1 MTSERLTNSLDNQF
15 KDSNTLKKNST
26 SYPIKVNTKLKTLY
40 DEYLKYSKATSG
52 DQETLIA
59 KGLKYYQYLVRGIMT
74 DPEYGIGKKDN
85 SRGLLIYHAMG
96 VGKTFLAVST
106 AIGLMDK
113 FKPVVILPKS
123 LQKNFSSTIEKYVKI
138 LHPNLSGEELKKLQ
152 DDIVN
157 KFNFISLDAYNM
169 HDQVSRIAVNDLSN
183 KLLIV
188 DEAHN
193 LFRGIINSSTDSTNA
208 RKLYNMVMATKNMR
222 ILFLTG
228 TPAAK
233 SPFELVACF
242 NMLMGYEILPA
253 QYEIFQRSYVYNNNN
268 DITKF
273 GYIKNKDKLSN
284 RLLGMISFVPTGES
298 NSSNTTLQSVDA
310 DSIIDESNDASTQFP
325 EEYPTIIE
333 NIEMSSYQY
342 QQYLLAR
349 EKESGEKGSNFKGSD
364 RVVMSKPMSL
374 PSATAEKGS
383 TYYVKSR
390 TISNFAKAYDNA
402 LDIDDMTN
410 YNCDN
415 SEKMCK
421 IVENIKKSPGIAI
434 VYSQFV
440 NAGGLKTFAKYLDKA
455 GYSSYLSD
463 NKVGGQIKKSYDPDI
478 SNIIMGRHFQRKV
491 IPDNKIP
498 RDGFTNM
505 HLFHAITSVANIAK
519 IKYIS
524 FKLEDKWPVIISSNP
539 GDKQYQYQFTPI
551 DKYKKY
557 MQFNLSNILQAKPHG
572 ENDHIDWLSTVGFTE
587 SQSWYDWAS
596 KNMSDRVDL
605 NVNAVIGYEINEEKI
620 LHISSIE
627 DIEKFEKEYTLCP
640 TDISVEERI
649 LCEYYGFVNWK
660 KVAEKYSG
668 LNVSPYIIKDIKFRI
683 WYDSLDVNTI
693 MIWDS
698 KAVKNVYILYT
709 PSFGVNF
716 DLIRNI
722 VTGRDELPSASNI
735 SEKNKYAIISG
746 EIDTID
752 RENIQKVLNSPEN
765 INGDIIKVLLI
776 SKTGA
781 EGLDLKGV
789 RQVHIMEP
797 YWDKAREDQVKSRGI
812 RLGSHSHLP
821 PDQRNVQPY
830 LYISVAN
837 KSMFEGMVH
846 RADKDKLKK
855 SDDTV
860 ELVKPTRHSDTK
872 LIETETIDEQFH
884 RKAVVNYKIN
894 MSFRTLL
901 QEVSIECAFNNYK
914 NCKVC
919 MPDDKPLYT
928 NSFIQDLHLPNP
940 CKNIEEHEVEVNEFI
955 FNNKTYYYQKNAESF
970 TGYEFFEHNEKI
982 DAYTPISKST
992 PLFLELSEH
1001 LINMDTKKS
1010 LDTISEII
1018 GSAEISANSEPKY
1031 TKFISNPWFG
1041 YIKSGKKTVEGRKNT
1056 GDFEKMQ
1063 PGDIVKWIHSDD
1075 YVLTRIVSKNVY
1087 KTFKEYLETEGLSNC
1102 LPGIDTIEDGIKV
1115 YYKYYTPEDEAKYG
1129 VIAIKLENINTKKSG
1144 GSDIIDNIPDKVSFT
1159 SLNLTPFTNID
1170 ITPLTHQN
1178 IDLFTP

>member
-1 MTSERLTNSLDNQF
+1 MALRAALQFNPKKSPAVQSEKSLRLNPAIPNRIKTAALATEVGAQRRVGSKGREVFSLDNV
-15 KDSNTLKKNST
+15 LKNNST

-40 DEYLKYSKATSG
+40 DEYLKYSKDTSG

-74 DPEYGIGKKDN
+74 NPEYGIGNKNN

-96 VGKTFLAVST
+96 VGKTLLAVST
-106 AIGLMDK
+106 AIGLIDK

-123 LQKNFSSTIEKYVKI
+123 LQKNFSGTIEQYIKI
-138 LHPNLSGEELKKLQ
+138 LHPNLVGEELKKLQ
-152 DDIVN
+152 DDIIN
-157 KFNFISLDAYNM
+157 KFNFVSLDAYNM
-169 HDQVSRIAVNDLSN
+169 HDQVSKIAVNDLSN

-193 LFRGIINSSTDSTNA
+193 LFRGIINSNNDSTNA

-242 NMLMGYEILPA
+242 NMLMGYEILPS
-253 QYEIFQRSYVYNNNN
+253 QYEIFQRSYVYNNMQ
-268 DITKF
+268 DITNF

-284 RLLGMISFVPTGES
+284 RLLGMVSFVPIGDTAKS
-298 NSSNTTLQSVDA
+298 
-310 DSIIDESNDASTQFP
+310 DEFP

-333 NIEMSSYQY
+333 NIEMSPYQY

-349 EKESGEKGSNFKGSD
+349 EKESGEKGSSFKGSD
-364 RVVMSKPMSL
+364 RVIMSKPMSL
-374 PSATAEKGS
+374 PSASAEKGS
-383 TYYVKSR
+383 TYHVKSR
-390 TISNFAKAYDNA
+390 TISNFAKAYDN
-402 LDIDDMTN
+402 DILPDELNGSTSGGN

-421 IVENIKKSPGIAI
+421 IVENIKKSPGIAV

-440 NAGGLKTFAKYLDKA
+440 NAGGLKTFAKYLEKE

-463 NKVGGQIKKSYDPDI
+463 NKVGGNEIYNTKI
-478 SNIIMGRHFQRKV
+478 ANIIMSRHFQRKV
-491 IPDNKIP
+491 TPDNTDMSI
-498 RDGFTNM
+498 DGLANK
-505 HLFHAITSVANIAK
+505 HLFYSITAVAETAG
-519 IKYIS
+519 IKYIA
-524 FKLEDKWPVIISSNP
+524 FKSADLWHNIIKENVENKTFNFLTNSIT
-539 GDKQYQYQFTPI
+539 D
-551 DKYKKY
+551 YKKH
-557 MQFNLSNILQAKPHG
+557 MKFNISDMIQTKPHSD
-572 ENDHIDWLSTVGFTE
+572 NDNVEWLSTVGFNE
-587 SQSWYDWAS
+587 SMSWYDWAS
-596 KNMSDRVDL
+596 KNLPDRVDL
-605 NVNAVIGYEINEEKI
+605 NLNAVIGYDIDEEKI
-620 LHISSIE
+620 LHLSNIA
-627 DIEKFEKEYTLCP
+627 DIDKFEKEYTLCP
-640 TDISVEERI
+640 TDISAEDRI

-660 KVAEKYSG
+660 KVSEKYSG
-668 LNVSPYIIKDIKFRI
+668 LNISPYIIKDIKFRI
-683 WYDSLDVNTI
+683 WYDSFDVNTL
-693 MIWDS
+693 MIWDIN
-698 KAVKNVYILYT
+698 VIKNVYILYT
-709 PSFGVNF
+709 PFYGIKSILLVALLEKLGK
-716 DLIRNI
+716 
-722 VTGRDELPSASNI
+722 DEPI
-735 SEKNKYAIISG
+735 EPIKTNKYAIISG
-746 EIDTID
+746 EIDTIE
-752 RENIQKVLNSPEN
+752 REKIQKILNSPEN

-781 EGLDLKGV
+781 EGLDLHGV

-821 PDQRNVQPY
+821 SDQRNVQPY

-837 KSMFEGMVH
+837 KQVFDGMLS
-846 RADKDKLKK
+846 R
-855 SDDTV
+855 SNI
-860 ELVKPTRHSDTK
+860 SQDTK

-884 RKAVVNYKIN
+884 RKAVINYKIN

-928 NSFIQDLHLPNP
+928 NSFIQDLHLPDP
-940 CKNIEEHEVEVNEFI
+940 CKNIEEQEVEVNEI
-955 FNNKTYYYQKNAESF
+955 VFNNKTYYYQKNSESY

-1010 LDTISEII
+1010 LDIISDII
-1018 GSAEISANSEPKY
+1018 GHDEILLDRSDIVSDVSKNNDSNLEPKY
-1031 TKFISNPWFG
+1031 TIFVSDLWFG
-1041 YIKSGKKTVEGRKNT
+1041 YIKSGKKTIEGRKNK
-1056 GDFEKMQ
+1056 GDFKEMKI
-1063 PGDIVKWIHSDD
+1063 GDIVKWIHSDD
-1075 YVLTRIVSKNVY
+1075 SVLTKIVGKNSY

-1102 LPGIDTIEDGIKV
+1102 LPGIDTIEDGVKV

-1129 VIAIKLENINTKKSG
+1129 VLAIKLEKIG
-1144 GSDIIDNIPDKVSFT
+1144 
-1159 SLNLTPFTNID
+1159 
-1170 ITPLTHQN
+1170 
-1178 IDLFTP
+1178 

>member
-1 MTSERLTNSLDNQF
+1 MIEPSTNSSDNA
-15 KDSNTLKKNST
+15 LKNNST

-40 DEYLKYSKATSG
+40 NEYLKYSNATSG

-74 DPEYGIGKKDN
+74 NPEYGIGNKNN

-96 VGKTFLAVST
+96 VGKTLLAVST

-113 FKPVVILPKS
+113 FKPVIILPKS
-123 LQKNFSSTIEKYVKI
+123 LQKNFSSTIEQYIKI
-138 LHPNLSGEELKKLQ
+138 LHPNVADIKKLQ

-169 HDQVSRIAVNDLSN
+169 HDQLSKIAVNDLSN

-193 LFRGIINSSTDSTNA
+193 LFRGIINSNNDSTNA

-242 NMLMGYEILPA
+242 NMLMGYEILPS
-253 QYEIFQRSYVYNNNN
+253 QYEIFQRSYVFNNMQ
-268 DITKF
+268 DITNF

-284 RLLGMISFVPTGES
+284 RLLGMVSFVPIS
-298 NSSNTTLQSVDA
+298 
-310 DSIIDESNDASTQFP
+310 DSDKDESDQFP

-349 EKESGEKGSNFKGSD
+349 EKESGEKGSSFKGSN

-374 PSATAEKGS
+374 PSASAEKGS
-383 TYYVKSR
+383 TYHVKSR
-390 TISNFAKAYDNA
+390 TISNFAKAYDNVYDNT
-402 LDIDDMTN
+402 DITN

-440 NAGGLKTFAKYLDKA
+440 NAGGLNTFAKYLEKE

-478 SNIIMGRHFQRKV
+478 SNVIMGRHFQRKV

-524 FKLEDKWPVIISSNP
+524 FKLEDKWPFIITSNSE
-539 GDKQYQYQFTPI
+539 DKQYQSTSMDQ
-551 DKYKKY
+551 YKKY
-557 MQFNLSNILQAKPHG
+557 MQFNLSNILQAKPYG

-640 TDISVEERI
+640 IDISVEERI

-693 MIWDS
+693 MIWDI

-709 PSFGVNF
+709 PSVGINFG
-716 DLIRNI
+716 LIRNI
-722 VTGRDELPSASNI
+722 VTGGDESPNVRNI

-797 YWDKAREDQVKSRGI
+797 YWDKAREDQVKSRGV

-837 KSMFEGMVH
+837 KSMFEGMLS
-846 RADKDKLKK
+846 R
-855 SDDTV
+855 S
-860 ELVKPTRHSDTK
+860 EHSKDTK

-884 RKAVVNYKIN
+884 CKAVINYKIN

-928 NSFIQDLHLPNP
+928 NSFIQDLHLPDP
-940 CKNIEEHEVEVNEFI
+940 CKNIEEQEIEVNELV
-955 FNNKTYYYQKNAESF
+955 FNNKTYYYQKNAESY

-1018 GSAEISANSEPKY
+1018 GRDDILLDGSKINDILPDGSKINNLEPKY
-1031 TKFISNPWFG
+1031 TIFVSDPWFG
-1041 YIKSGKKTVEGRKNT
+1041 YIKSGKKTIEGRKNK
-1056 GDFEKMQ
+1056 GDFKEMEI
-1063 PGDIVKWIHSDD
+1063 GDIVKWIHRDD
-1075 YVLTRIVSKNVY
+1075 SVLTKIVGKNEY

-1102 LPGIDTIEDGIKV
+1102 LPGIDTIEDGVKV
-1115 YYKYYTPEDEAKYG
+1115 YYKYYTLEDEAKYG
-1129 VIAIKLENINTKKSG
+1129 VLAIKLEKIG
-1144 GSDIIDNIPDKVSFT
+1144 
-1159 SLNLTPFTNID
+1159 
-1170 ITPLTHQN
+1170 
-1178 IDLFTP
+1178 

>member
-1 MTSERLTNSLDNQF
+1 MTSERSTNSLDNQS
-15 KDSNTLKKNST
+15 KDSNILKKNST

-85 SRGLLIYHAMG
+85 SRGLLIYHSMG

-113 FKPVVILPKS
+113 FKPVVILAKS

-157 KFNFISLDAYNM
+157 KFNFVSLDAYNM

-193 LFRGIINSSTDSTNA
+193 LFRGIINSSSDSTNA

-284 RLLGMISFVPTGES
+284 RLLGMVSFVPTGES
-298 NSSNTTLQSVDA
+298 NSSNDNLQTAA
-310 DSIIDESNDASTQFP
+310 DEVSDKNEAAVQFP

-364 RVVMSKPMSL
+364 RIIKSKPMSL

-402 LDIDDMTN
+402 LDIDDITN

-421 IVENIKKSPGIAI
+421 IVENIKKSPGISI

-463 NKVGGQIKKSYDPDI
+463 NKVGGKDKQIYNTKI
-478 SNIIMGRHFQRKV
+478 ANAIMGRHFERKV
-491 IPDNKIP
+491 IPDNTDIFV
-498 RDGFTNM
+498 DGLANK
-505 HLFHAITSVANIAK
+505 HLFYSINAIAEAAG
-519 IKYIS
+519 IKYIA
-524 FKLEDKWPVIISSNP
+524 FKSSDLWHNIIKENIENKTFNFRTNSIT
-539 GDKQYQYQFTPI
+539 D
-551 DKYKKY
+551 YKKH
-557 MQFNLSNILQAKPHG
+557 MKFNISNIIQTKPHSD
-572 ENDHIDWLSTVGFTE
+572 NDNVEWLSTVGFNE
-587 SQSWYDWAS
+587 SRSWYDWAS
-596 KNMSDRVDL
+596 TNIPDRVDL
-605 NVNAVIGYEINEEKI
+605 NLNAVIGYDIDEEKI
-620 LHISSIE
+620 LHISSIA
-627 DIEKFEKEYTLCP
+627 DIDKFEKEYTLCP
-640 TDISVEERI
+640 TDISAEDRI

-660 KVAEKYSG
+660 KVSEKYSG
-668 LNVSPYIIKDIKFRI
+668 LNISPYIIKDIKFRI
-683 WYDSLDVNTI
+683 WYDSFDVNTV
-693 MIWDS
+693 MIWDIN
-698 KAVKNVYILYT
+698 VIKNVYILYT
-709 PSFGVNF
+709 PFYGVKSV
-716 DLIRNI
+716 LLEK
-722 VTGRDELPSASNI
+722 TGKDEPSNVSNI
-735 SEKNKYAIISG
+735 SENNKYAIISG

-797 YWDKAREDQVKSRGI
+797 YWDKAREDQVKSRGV

-846 RADKDKLKK
+846 RADKDKLEQSK
-855 SDDTV
+855 
-860 ELVKPTRHSDTK
+860 DTK

-884 RKAVVNYKIN
+884 RKAVINYKIN

-940 CKNIEEHEVEVNEFI
+940 CKNIEEQEVEVNELV

-982 DAYTPISKST
+982 DAYTPISKSI

-1018 GSAEISANSEPKY
+1018 GSAEMSATSATSANSEPKY
-1031 TKFISNPWFG
+1031 TKFVSEPWFG

-1063 PGDIVKWIHSDD
+1063 SGDIVKWIHSDE
-1075 YVLTRIVSKNVY
+1075 YVLTKIVSKKVY

-1129 VIAIKLENINTKKSG
+1129 VIAIKLE
-1144 GSDIIDNIPDKVSFT
+1144 KV
-1159 SLNLTPFTNID
+1159 
-1170 ITPLTHQN
+1170 
-1178 IDLFTP
+1178 

>member
-1 MTSERLTNSLDNQF
+1 MIEPSTNSSDNA
-15 KDSNTLKKNST
+15 LKNNST

-40 DEYLKYSKATSG
+40 NEYLKYSNATSG

-59 KGLKYYQYLVRGIMT
+59 KRLKYYQYLVRGIMT
-74 DPEYGIGKKDN
+74 NPEYGIGNKNN

-96 VGKTFLAVST
+96 VGKTLLAVST

-113 FKPVVILPKS
+113 FKPVIILPKS
-123 LQKNFSSTIEKYVKI
+123 LQKNFSSTIEQYIKI
-138 LHPNLSGEELKKLQ
+138 LHPNLADIKKLQ

-169 HDQVSRIAVNDLSN
+169 HDQVSKIAVNDLSN

-193 LFRGIINSSTDSTNA
+193 LFRGIINSNNDSTNA

-242 NMLMGYEILPA
+242 NMLMGYEILPS
-253 QYEIFQRSYVYNNNN
+253 QYEIFQRSYVFNNMQ
-268 DITKF
+268 DITNF

-284 RLLGMISFVPTGES
+284 RLLGMVSFVPIG
-298 NSSNTTLQSVDA
+298 
-310 DSIIDESNDASTQFP
+310 DSDKTEDESAQFP

-349 EKESGEKGSNFKGSD
+349 EKESGEKGSSFKGSN

-374 PSATAEKGS
+374 PSASAEKGS
-383 TYYVKSR
+383 TYHVKSR
-390 TISNFAKAYDNA
+390 TISNFAKAYDNVYDNA
-402 LDIDDMTN
+402 DITN

-440 NAGGLKTFAKYLDKA
+440 NAGGLNTFAKYLEKE

-463 NKVGGQIKKSYDPDI
+463 NKVGGKDKQIYNTKI
-478 SNIIMGRHFQRKV
+478 ANAIMGRHFQRKV
-491 IPDNKIP
+491 IPDNTDIFV
-498 RDGFTNM
+498 DGLANK
-505 HLFHAITSVANIAK
+505 HLFHSINSIAEAAG
-519 IKYIS
+519 IKYIA
-524 FKLEDKWPVIISSNP
+524 FKSSDLWHNIIKENIENKTFNFRTNSIT
-539 GDKQYQYQFTPI
+539 D
-551 DKYKKY
+551 YKKH
-557 MQFNLSNILQAKPHG
+557 MKFNISNIIQTKPHSD
-572 ENDHIDWLSTVGFTE
+572 NDNVEWLSTVGFNE
-587 SQSWYDWAS
+587 SRSWYDWAS
-596 KNMSDRVDL
+596 TNIPDRVDL
-605 NVNAVIGYEINEEKI
+605 NLNAVIGYDIDEEKI
-620 LHISSIE
+620 LHISSIA
-627 DIEKFEKEYTLCP
+627 DIDKFEKEYTLCP
-640 TDISVEERI
+640 TDISAEDRI

-660 KVAEKYSG
+660 KVSEKYSG
-668 LNVSPYIIKDIKFRI
+668 LNISPYIIKDIKFRI
-683 WYDSLDVNTI
+683 WYDSFDVNTV
-693 MIWDS
+693 MIWDIN
-698 KAVKNVYILYT
+698 VIKNVYILYT
-709 PSFGVNF
+709 PFYGVKSV
-716 DLIRNI
+716 LLEK
-722 VTGRDELPSASNI
+722 TGKDEPSNVSNI

-781 EGLDLKGV
+781 EGLDLYGV

-797 YWDKAREDQVKSRGI
+797 YWDKAREDQVKSRGV

-821 PDQRNVQPY
+821 SDQRNVQPY

-837 KSMFEGMVH
+837 KSMFEGMLSRSEH
-846 RADKDKLKK
+846 SNMTITEARSALIDL
-855 SDDTV
+855 SASGSTGSAAALATV
-860 ELVKPTRHSDTK
+860 EALHASEGVKGVRSYSNNTK

-884 RKAVVNYKIN
+884 RKAVINYKIN

-928 NSFIQDLHLPNP
+928 NSFIQDLHLPDP
-940 CKNIEEHEVEVNEFI
+940 CKNIEEQEIEVNELV
-955 FNNKTYYYQKNAESF
+955 FNNKTYYYQKNAESY

-1010 LDTISEII
+1010 LNTISEII
-1018 GSAEISANSEPKY
+1018 GRDDILPDESKINNLEPKY
-1031 TKFISNPWFG
+1031 TIFVSDPWFG
-1041 YIKSGKKTVEGRKNT
+1041 YIKSGKKTIEGRKNK
-1056 GDFEKMQ
+1056 GDFKEMKI
-1063 PGDIVKWIHSDD
+1063 GDIVKWIHSDD
-1075 YVLTRIVSKNVY
+1075 SVLTKIVGKNEY
-1087 KTFKEYLETEGLSNC
+1087 KTFKEYLETEGLPNC
-1102 LPGIDTIEDGIKV
+1102 LPGIDTIEDGVKV

-1129 VIAIKLENINTKKSG
+1129 VLAIKLEKIE
-1144 GSDIIDNIPDKVSFT
+1144 
-1159 SLNLTPFTNID
+1159 
-1170 ITPLTHQN
+1170 
-1178 IDLFTP
+1178 